1 MRKSS
6 LLLSWPF
13 AVSGAVLVA
22 ASVMASCLPTDAD
35 PIVEGA
41 PQESTLTAA
50 ALVELPPTSTPVY
63 QQPRYAESWTSSST
77 ITWPSDATRMQ
88 VILRRGHA
96 GTLFTQPTFYAF
108 LVSDG
113 NRVRRALLV
122 PHSQYDSFLGH
133 INVVFNTAETPNSER
148 SHSIAGGL
156 YIGPHPA
163 GPPGDPFPNTY
174 LSRIVSAAA
183 IIDQAARDAAAEPL

>member
-1 MRKSS
+1 MRSSS
-6 LLLSWPF
+6 LLSLSF
-13 AVSGAVLVA
+13 SLSLSSSLLA
-22 ASVMASCLPTDAD
+22 ACLPSEND
-35 PIVEGA
+35 PIVEDGA
-41 PQESTLTAA
+41 QEATLSAP
-50 ALVELPPTSTPVY
+50 ALVVELPPGSTTPVY
-63 QQPRYAESWTSSST
+63 QQPRYVENWTSSTT

-113 NRVRRALLV
+113 NRVRRALLI
-122 PHSQYDSFLGH
+122 PNNQYDSFLGH
-133 INVVFNTAETPNSER
+133 INVVFETAETPNSER

-163 GPPGDPFPNTY
+163 GPPGDPFPNSY